1 MFGYFLGFLE
11 LERLLDCRPR
21 SSLALEA
28 YDIASSRSRS
38 TFRIKNEPKAQYFF
52 LHLNSGL
59 DQ

>member
-38 TFRIKNEPKAQYFF
+38 TLRIKNEP
-52 LHLNSGL
+52 
-59 DQ
+59 